1 MRFLDSFTLLDSLF
15 CFLDYRSSEVLK
27 VKSIKR
33 KQPTLVAFGFK
44 KTIGDRGNETE
55 VKLPTEMIEV
65 LYSCDNCERK
75 FKSS

>member
-1 MRFLDSFTLLDSLF
+1 M
-15 CFLDYRSSEVLK
+15 LK

-33 KQPTLVAFGFK
+33 KQPTLVAFRFK
-44 KTIGDRGNETE
+44 KTIVDRGNETE